1 MSFWQTSFRLH
12 QALHNAEVGGMQR
25 PRVIPPSEFAL
36 ILVLHALAIAGLL
49 IGGVWTGAAA
59 VMAFVGLPLLDQFIG
74 QYHVSPDA
82 DQIAALES
90 SRGYR
95 YVTYAVGLVQTLY
108 LAACIVLWSSRDWSA
123 WEYALHVLSTGVVTG
138 GIGITV
144 AHELIHRTSRFE
156 RWLGSFMLYQVAYAH
171 FGVEHVEGH
180 HRNVGLRSDPA
191 TARKG
196 ESVYAFIV
204 RCVVL
209 SWWQVW
215 EIEADRNRRAGVA
228 PYGVHNRMW
237 RWTFVFPVF
246 VVVLG
251 LTVGWFTA
259 GLVVAQAIIA
269 IILLEMVNYVEHYG
283 LERREIKPGVLER
296 VTAKHAWEARHRA
309 SNVALFKLQRHAD
322 HHIVPQRRYQ
332 SLRVHDESPQLP
344 HGYPVMLMLS
354 LVPPLWRAVIH
365 PRMPV

>member
-1 MSFWQTSFRLH
+1 
-12 QALHNAEVGGMQR
+12 MQR
-25 PRVIPPSEFAL
+25 QRIIPSYEFAT
-36 ILVLHALAIAGLL
+36 VLFLHGLAMVGLL
-49 IGGVWTGAAA
+49 KGGAWTGAAA
-59 VMAFVGLPLLDQFIG
+59 AMSFIGLPLLDQLLG
-74 QYHVSPDA
+74 KDDVSPSA
-82 DQIAALES
+82 EQAVSLET

-95 YVTYAVGLVQTLY
+95 YVTYAVGIVQTAY
-108 LAACIVLWSSRDWSA
+108 LVACIVLWSSRDWTA
-123 WEYALHVLSTGVVTG
+123 WEYALHVVSTGVVTG

-144 AHELIHRTSRFE
+144 AHELVHRTSRIE
-156 RWLGSFMLYQVAYAH
+156 RWLGSFMLHQVAYAH
-171 FGVEHVEGH
+171 FGVEHIEGH

-191 TARKG
+191 TARMG
-196 ESVYAFIV
+196 ENVYTFIV
-204 RCVVL
+204 RCVVF

-237 RWTFVFPVF
+237 RWTLSFPVG
-246 VVVLG
+246 VVVIG
-251 LTVGWFTA
+251 LAAGWFTA
-259 GLVVAQAIIA
+259 VLAVAQAIIA
-269 IILLEMVNYVEHYG
+269 IIMLEMVNYVEHYG

-309 SNVALFKLQRHAD
+309 SNVGLFKLQRHAD
-322 HHIVPQRRYQ
+322 HHIAPQRRYQ

-365 PRMPV
+365 PRIPV